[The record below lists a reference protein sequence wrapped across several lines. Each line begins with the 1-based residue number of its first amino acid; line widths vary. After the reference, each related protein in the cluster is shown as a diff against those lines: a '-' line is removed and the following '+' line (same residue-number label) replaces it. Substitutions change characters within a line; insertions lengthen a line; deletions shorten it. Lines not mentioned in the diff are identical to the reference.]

1 MMHAM
6 NNPPVQPAAAPEPL
20 TIAGPVGK
28 IEAVIDPPEGTP
40 QPVLAIVCHPLP
52 TEGGTMHNKVVTMTA
67 RALRESGVTVLR
79 YTWKRLQEDPD
90 AVVAEIRAAIAGEMA
105 GDPERPSADRL
116 TRRRHRAP
124 SHGRTDRTT
133 RKRHTPG
140 LVGCGRRVAGSRHG
154 EK

>member
-6 NNPPVQPAAAPEPL
+6 NNPPVQPAAAPEHL
-20 TIAGPVGK
+20 TIAGPAGK

-79 YTWKRLQEDPD
+79 FNFRGVGACT
-90 AVVAEIRAAIAGEMA
+90 V
-105 GDPERPSADRL
+105 
-116 TRRRHRAP
+116 
-124 SHGRTDRTT
+124 
-133 RKRHTPG
+133 PG
-140 LVGCGRRVAGSRHG
+140 QGAVAGGVQFWCLGIAARRGGAGRIGIDQHRTARG
-154 EK
+154 AQLVL